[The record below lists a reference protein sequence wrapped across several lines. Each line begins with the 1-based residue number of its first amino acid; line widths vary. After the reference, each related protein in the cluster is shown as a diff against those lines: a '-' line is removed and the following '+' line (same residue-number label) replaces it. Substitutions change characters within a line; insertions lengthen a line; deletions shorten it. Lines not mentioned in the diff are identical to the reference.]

1 MPSLIRFVI
10 ILCGLAALIYGGLY
24 YLANEVKIAPHEIT
38 QTVELPKAP
47 K

>member
-10 ILCGLAALIYGGLY
+10 ILSGLAALVYGGLY
-24 YLANEVKIAPHEIT
+24 FLANEVKIAPHEIT
-38 QTVELPKAP
+38 QTVDLPKAP

>member
-1 MPSLIRFVI
+1 LPSLIRFFLI
-10 ILCGLAALIYGGLY
+10 IGGLAALAYGAIF

-38 QTVELPKAP
+38 ETVELPKAP